1 MKPIQVDE
9 RARREAREAAEWY
22 AERGRM
28 LGCRFRD
35 ELLAALF
42 YAASYPLSCP
52 SYLHGTRRV
61 LLKKF
66 PYLVIFLD
74 WEGRIFIVAV
84 ANAKWRVG
92 YWRAR
97 I

>member
-1 MKPIQVDE
+1 VKTVRVDE

-28 LGCRFRD
+28 LGRRFRD
-35 ELLAALF
+35 ELLAAIS
-42 YAASYPLSCP
+42 YAASHPLSCP
-52 SYLHGTRRV
+52 PYLHGTRRV
-61 LLKKF
+61 LVKKF

-74 WEGRIFIVAV
+74 WQDRVFVAAV
-84 ANAKWRVG
+84 AHAKRREG
-92 YWRAR
+92 YWKSR

>member
-1 MKPIQVDE
+1 MKTVRIDE

-28 LGCRFRD
+28 LGRRFRD
-35 ELLAALF
+35 ELLAALS
-42 YAASYPLSCP
+42 YAASHPLSCSP
-52 SYLHGTRRV
+52 YLHGTRRV

-66 PYLVIFLD
+66 PYSVIFLD
-74 WEGRIFIVAV
+74 WKGSIFVVAV
-84 ANAKWRVG
+84 AHAKRREG
-92 YWRAR
+92 YWKAR